1 MRTRQISL
9 KINKKIEK
17 GWTMKNIACM
27 GTFKI
32 GPKLAEELLKTWL
45 SCMFNPSS
53 PSAPKVQ
60 AYHDY
65 DYAR

>member
-1 MRTRQISL
+1 
-9 KINKKIEK
+9 
-17 GWTMKNIACM
+17 MKNIACM

>member
-1 MRTRQISL
+1 
-9 KINKKIEK
+9 
-17 GWTMKNIACM
+17 MKNIACM

-45 SCMFNPSS
+45 SCMFNLSS
-53 PSAPKVQ
+53 LSAPKVQ
-60 AYHDY
+60 SYHDY